1 MTLVDEVKSRL
12 DIVDVVSGYISLKQA
27 GSNFKAPCP
36 FHDEKTPSFIVSPGR
51 QTWHCFGACST
62 GGDLISFVMKR
73 ESMEFGE
80 SVRLLADRA
89 GISIGT
95 PIIQT
100 KSTSIYEVNESA
112 AKFFSGLLHSENGQ
126 LAREYLKSRGI
137 DQLTAQNFGLGVSP
151 IPTSNSNLYDYCLN
165 DVNPSS
171 STFGENISPSYYN
184 NKVTVHYF
192 GHQN

>member
-1 MTLVDEVKSRL
+1 MTVSNSNQQSSTIVEFIKSQIDITDLISKYVDLNGTSKVKKGL
-12 DIVDVVSGYISLKQA
+12 
-27 GSNFKAPCP
+27 CP
-36 FHDEKTPSFIVSPGR
+36 FYPEKTPSFIVSPGR

-80 SVRLLADRA
+80 SIRLLADRA

-112 AKFFSGLLHSENGQ
+112 AKFFSDLLHSSTS
-126 LAREYLKSRGI
+126 YLFP
-137 DQLTAQNFGLGVSP
+137 N
-151 IPTSNSNLYDYCLN
+151 
-165 DVNPSS
+165 
-171 STFGENISPSYYN
+171 
-184 NKVTVHYF
+184 
-192 GHQN
+192 